1 VLLGLDVGDNGSSSG
16 SGALSDGSDVA
27 GDGSG
32 MVLGGFGGSS
42 FSLGTL
48 EGSGFGSLDSRSVSL
63 GPLDVVLA
71 GNNLGGVSFLGG
83 SPCGL
88 HFGESSGGFS
98 DSSGSGVDGSFVG
111 GSGSITSLEA
121 EFSVVAGGLP
131 FGEGTGSFLA
141 HSFLVGDSS
150 DVHGF
155 GSSGETLGLLH
166 GGVESGSGFLGGR
179 LSISGTEVLSDLEG
193 AVSREDL
200 LLADVLGSHLL
211 SLLHVSGTIEERH
224 SREASHD
231 GCGLGSSNLLLS
243 NNLLKG
249 SMIRILFS
257 QSARCVFVSRASSIL
272 FPSSKFALG
281 IIKTDFV
288 ASILR
293 LGSLSIPASVITS
306 ITEAFAYVLHSEF
319 GSDASSEDGG
329 DSEFHVECSLWFN

>member
-32 MVLGGFGGSS
+32 VMLGGFGVSS

-141 HSFLVGDSS
+141 HSFLVGDSR

-200 LLADVLGSHLL
+200 LLADVLGSHSL
-211 SLLHVSGTIEERH
+211 SLGHVSGTIEERH

-231 GCGLGSSNLLLS
+231 GCGFFGFRRAGFFAGDKHVFRILLAFTSSSPSFALF
-243 NNLLKG
+243 NNILLKD
-249 SMIRILFS
+249 SIAPTCARFS
-257 QSARCVFVSRASSIL
+257 TIICTVAF
-272 FPSSKFALG
+272 FLG
-281 IIKTDFV
+281 I
-288 ASILR
+288 
-293 LGSLSIPASVITS
+293 
-306 ITEAFAYVLHSEF
+306 
-319 GSDASSEDGG
+319 
-329 DSEFHVECSLWFN
+329 